1 MIKPGDMFR
10 ANQAS
15 GTWHVNP
22 HVTLVMMFETHAGG
36 KHRYMVGPDLKKN
49 DVVLAL
55 RSPEIPNDKDAAPT
69 WFLALTPH
77 GVSYVASW
85 TLSKL

>member
-10 ANQAS
+10 ATYAS

-22 HVTLVMMFETHAGG
+22 HVTPVLPFETLNGHQ
-36 KHRYMVGPDLKKN
+36 VGPDLKKN
-49 DVVLAL
+49 DIVLAL
-55 RSPEIPNDKDAAPT
+55 KSPEIPNEDKQSAT